1 MKVLVTGPD
10 GLLGSNL
17 VRLLLKRGYETRV
30 FLQNDRRSSTLEG
43 LDLDVVRGDILDR
56 NLVEDA
62 VKDCSVVLHAA
73 ANTSTNPSRSPF
85 VRRVNI
91 EGTSNIVHAVKKYPV
106 ERLVHVGTTNSFGFG
121 TKENPGDETLP
132 YTAGMYRLDY
142 FNSKHA
148 AQNMII
154 REIEEHG
161 LPAVIVNPTFLV
173 GPYDSKPGFGKM
185 IIAMYHQT
193 LKVIPKGGR
202 NYIDA
207 RDVAVG
213 IVNAITMGRIGEC
226 YILGN
231 CNLSYDEVFNMICR
245 IVDVTPPKHHIGPL
259 FTKMYGIV
267 SQVASAFTKKP
278 SGINL
283 AIARIACD
291 EHYYTAQK
299 AIDEL
304 ALPQTPIE
312 KAIEDAFV
320 WLKANGY
327 LDEKR

>member
-17 VRLLLKRGYETRV
+17 VRLLLERGYETRV
-30 FLQNDRRSSTLEG
+30 LLQNGRNNRTLDG
-43 LDLDVVRGDILDR
+43 LDLEIVKGDVLDR
-56 NLVEDA
+56 DSVETA
-62 VKDCSVVLHAA
+62 VKGCSVVLHAA
-73 ANTSTNPSRSPF
+73 ANTNTNPSRSSI
-85 VRRVNI
+85 VRGVNI
-91 EGTSNIVHAVKKYPV
+91 EGTRNILHAVRKHPV
-106 ERLVHVGTTNSFGFG
+106 ERFVHVGTTNSFGFG
-121 TKENPGDETLP
+121 TKENPGNETLP
-132 YTAGMYRLDY
+132 YTAGKYRLDY

-148 AQNMII
+148 AQHMVI

-173 GPYDSKPGFGKM
+173 GPYDSKPGFGTM
-185 IIAMYHQT
+185 IIAMYYQT
-193 LKVIPKGGR
+193 LKVIPRGGR

-207 RDVAVG
+207 RDVAAG
-213 IVNAITMGRIGEC
+213 IANAISMGRIGEC

-231 CNLSYDEVFNMICR
+231 CNLSYGEIFNMICR
-245 IVDVTPPKHHIGPL
+245 IVDVAPPKRHIGPL
-259 FTKMYGIV
+259 FAKMYGLV
-267 SQVASAFTKKP
+267 SQVAGAVTGKP

-283 AIARIACD
+283 AIARISCD

-312 KAIEDAFV
+312 RAIEDAFV
-320 WLKANGY
+320 WLKENGY

>member
-17 VRLLLKRGYETRV
+17 VRLLLERGYETRV
-30 FLQNDRRSSTLEG
+30 LMQNGRSSRTLDG
-43 LDLDVVRGDILDR
+43 LDLEVVRGDILDR
-56 NLVEDA
+56 SAVEKA
-62 VKDCSVVLHAA
+62 VKGCSVVLHAA
-73 ANTSTNPSRSPF
+73 ANTSTNPPRSPF
-85 VRRVNI
+85 VRMVNI
-91 EGTSNIVHAVKKYPV
+91 DGTGNILHAVKKYPV
-106 ERLVHVGTTNSFGFG
+106 ERLIHVGTTNSFGFG

-132 YTAGMYRLDY
+132 YTAGTYRLDY

-148 AQNMII
+148 AQKMVI
-154 REIEEHG
+154 RDIAEHG

-173 GPYDSKPGFGKM
+173 GPYDSKPGFGTM
-185 IIAMYHQT
+185 IIAMYYQT
-193 LKVIPKGGR
+193 LKIIPKGGR

-207 RDVAVG
+207 RDVAAG

-231 CNLSYDEVFNMICR
+231 CNLSYREVFHTICR
-245 IVDVTPPKHHIGPL
+245 ILNVPPPERSVGPL
-259 FTKMYGIV
+259 FAKMYGIA
-267 SQVASAFTKKP
+267 SQAAVAFKKKP

-291 EHYYTAQK
+291 EHYYTARK

-320 WLKANGY
+320 WLKENGY